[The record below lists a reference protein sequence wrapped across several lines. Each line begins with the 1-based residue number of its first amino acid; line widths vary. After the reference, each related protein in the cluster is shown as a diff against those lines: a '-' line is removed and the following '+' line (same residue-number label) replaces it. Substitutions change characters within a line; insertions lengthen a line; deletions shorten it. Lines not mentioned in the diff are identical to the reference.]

1 MCASHTENTNMSK
14 RNSAAAKTAA
24 RERLRLER
32 ERQAKKAKVK
42 RQVIVACSVVG
53 VLAAAGGIGY
63 AVVQANK
70 PSQWEA
76 AVDAKIVAPAN
87 TTGKNG
93 TTVVFGK
100 STAKKTLKLYE
111 DPRCPI
117 CAQFEQ
123 TVGSTVK
130 ADLDAGKFKIQYI
143 GGTFLDGDTD
153 DNGKLQ
159 VGSRGEGSKNAMSA
173 MGAALNVSP
182 EAFLEYKAALYS
194 AKYHPE
200 ESEDKFKSD
209 DYLIKVANTV
219 DALKNNTKFQNAVK
233 NGTYDAWALAM
244 SQTFNTNKDGVNG
257 TPSLVMDGKK
267 LTGANGNAPM
277 TVADFNTAIEAALK
291 G

>member
-1 MCASHTENTNMSK
+1 MSK
-14 RNSAAAKTAA
+14 RNSQAAKTAA
-24 RERLRLER
+24 RERLRQER
-32 ERQAKKAKVK
+32 ERQAKRAKVK
-42 RQVIVACSVVG
+42 RQAIVAASVVL

-70 PSQWEA
+70 PSHWEA
-76 AVDAKIVAPAN
+76 VKDEKVVAPAN

-93 TTVVFGK
+93 TTVVIGK
-100 STAKKTLKLYE
+100 ASAKKTLKVYE

-130 ADLDAGKFKIQYI
+130 KDYDEGKFKIHYI

-153 DNGKLQ
+153 KGGKLQ
-159 VGSRGEGSKNAMSA
+159 IGSRGEGSKNAMSA
-173 MGAALNVSP
+173 LGAALNVSP
-182 EAFLEYKAALYS
+182 EAFLEYKTALYS

-200 ESEDKFKSD
+200 ETNDKFKSD
-209 DYLIKVANTV
+209 AYLIKVANTV
-219 DALKNNTKFQNAVK
+219 DALKGNTTFQNAVK

-244 SQTFNTNKDGVNG
+244 SETFNTNKDGVNG

-267 LTGANGNAPM
+267 LTGSDGQNAPM
-277 TVADFNTAIEAALK
+277 TVAEFNTAINAALK
-291 G
+291 A